1 MKGGG
6 VDAQRGG
13 LRVRVSL
20 ERGPLCRQLS
30 VGVGTLAFEV
40 SRWARII
47 KTLQDAR
54 FGPGVDA
61 PDEHDE
67 ALRIVID
74 EMYEKAVK
82 VRTMYYQ
89 SLKQARGSAE
99 PQPAKAAAE

>member
-1 MKGGG
+1 MAILT
-6 VDAQRGG
+6 D
-13 LRVRVSL
+13 L
-20 ERGPLCRQLS
+20 ESAICDLP
-30 VGVGTLAFEV
+30 
-40 SRWARII
+40 RWARII
-47 KTLQDAR
+47 KTLQDAK
-54 FGPGVDA
+54 FGPSIDP
-61 PDEHDE
+61 PDEHDQ